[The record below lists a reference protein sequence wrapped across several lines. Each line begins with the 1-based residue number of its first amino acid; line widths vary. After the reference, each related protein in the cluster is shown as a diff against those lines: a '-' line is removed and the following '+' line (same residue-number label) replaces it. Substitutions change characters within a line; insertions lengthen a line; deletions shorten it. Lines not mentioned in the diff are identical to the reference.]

1 MIHDKFSQF
10 VNDKIVEWNSKND
23 EKRGNKF
30 PVLSS
35 MAKILKDTT
44 LVSGKSF
51 TYVNKEMEDFINWL
65 KAAKEK
71 EEKEML
77 S

>member
-35 MAKILKDTT
+35 MAKILKETT
-44 LVSGKSF
+44 LVSSKSF
-51 TYVNKEMEDFINWL
+51 TYV
-65 KAAKEK
+65 
-71 EEKEML
+71 
-77 S
+77 